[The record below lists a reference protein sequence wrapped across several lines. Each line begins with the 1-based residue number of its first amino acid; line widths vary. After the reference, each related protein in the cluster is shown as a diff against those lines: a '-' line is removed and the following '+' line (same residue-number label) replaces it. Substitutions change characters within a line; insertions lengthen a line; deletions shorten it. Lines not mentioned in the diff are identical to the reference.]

1 MHERNRR
8 PAVRSPLSPLEIGIE
23 VVALLSIA
31 LSIYLMVHAWAT
43 LPARIPGHFNLAGQP
58 DAYSNKSDLLYYPI
72 FSGIAYIFMTLL
84 SRIPQF
90 FNYPWA
96 ITEEN
101 AARQYRLAR
110 GLINWLKLL
119 LIWMLVYAEWLTI
132 QVATKQAA
140 GPGALAFIGLVLCML
155 LSTAVYIVAARR
167 AR

>member
-1 MHERNRR
+1 MHERKRR
-8 PAVRSPLSPLEIGIE
+8 PAVRPPLSPLEIGIE
-23 VVALLSIA
+23 IVALASVA
-31 LSIYLMVHAWAT
+31 LSIYLTVQAWAT
-43 LPARIPGHFNLAGQP
+43 LPARIPGHFGLAGQP
-58 DAYSNKSDLLYYPI
+58 DAYSNRSDLLFYPI
-72 FSGIAYIFMTLL
+72 FSVIAYIFITLL
-84 SRIPQF
+84 SCFTRF

-119 LIWMLVYAEWLTI
+119 LIWMLLYGEWLTI
-132 QVATKQAA
+132 EVATQQAT
-140 GPGALAFIGLVLCML
+140 GPGALVFIGLLLCML